1 MQQWARCNAAPAASR
16 PARAALQHLRR
27 ALVAGTPCHPGLP
40 QRWRAARPCA
50 RRGDAWQSWLRF
62 MIAGIQYGSAGGSL
76 PSSGLYHYRFREPSR
91 LCRLGR
97 SALRRLWRA
106 TPPGVGGWVWTLT
119 ACATSSAAVCTTSAA
134 IWLTASPAPTR
145 LFRIPIMLV
154 GDGWEPMRVF
164 SNLFASA
171 SHAFCSASFR
181 PAATLSL
188 RPAHAT
194 EVCWLA
200 ARMQVVTAGMCA
212 ALDLVR
218 YCAASIDCVWRGGH
232 LGTPS
237 LFRS

>member
-1 MQQWARCNAAPAASR
+1 MRAPWRCMAV
-16 PARAALQHLRR
+16 
-27 ALVAGTPCHPGLP
+27 VATVHDRGYTIR
-40 QRWRAARPCA
+40 QR
-50 RRGDAWQSWLRF
+50 
-62 MIAGIQYGSAGGSL
+62 GGSL